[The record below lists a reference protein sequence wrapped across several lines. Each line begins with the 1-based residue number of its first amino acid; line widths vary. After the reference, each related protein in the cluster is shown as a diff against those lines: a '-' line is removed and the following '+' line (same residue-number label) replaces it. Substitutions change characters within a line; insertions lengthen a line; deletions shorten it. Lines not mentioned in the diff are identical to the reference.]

1 MGKIFLSEKN
11 RKMIDQSIVNTCR
24 KYVQAITKLKNDNIH
39 VGRKSEVGDGG
50 DNFKQAVN
58 FTCSF

>member
-1 MGKIFLSEKN
+1 
-11 RKMIDQSIVNTCR
+11 MIDQSIVNTCR